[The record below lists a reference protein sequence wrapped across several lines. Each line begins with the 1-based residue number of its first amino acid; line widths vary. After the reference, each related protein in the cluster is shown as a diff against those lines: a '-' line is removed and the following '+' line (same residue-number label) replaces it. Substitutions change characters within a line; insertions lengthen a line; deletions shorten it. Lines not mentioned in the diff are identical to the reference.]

1 MKWFLDLSVAT
12 KLSVAFL
19 IVSVITAIVGVVG
32 IRNMGTIDKMSR
44 QMYARELLGLSAIKE
59 ANIDLLYADRAEKD
73 VILSSTSGQRAQYQQ
88 EFKSSISLLDANLA
102 KAQKTFHTVKEQQS
116 MATLTTGLADWKS
129 LSQQVITTAQN
140 ENLSHSRMSTTLSM
154 GAAHQKSKAV
164 DDLMTV
170 LSKLKE
176 ANAKALSDATSTIY
190 QGSLRSMLYLV
201 IAGVILGFLLG
212 VFISRLI
219 SVPLKNGV
227 RFAEALEAGDLS
239 QELDL
244 SRKDEVGK
252 LAAALNNTVR
262 KLAQIITE
270 VKNGAQNVSNGS
282 QQLSA
287 TAQQLSEGSSEQAAA
302 GEEVASSMEQMSSN
316 IRQNSDNAAQTEK
329 IALKAAED
337 GAEGSKIVLETS
349 DAMKKIAAKT
359 GIIEEIA
366 RQTNLLALNAAI
378 EAARAGEHGKGFAV
392 VAAEVRKL
400 AERSQVAAREIGELS
415 ESSVQVAEE
424 AATTLQQMTPN
435 IRKTAELVQEISAAS
450 AEQNSGAG
458 QIDKALN
465 QLDSVIQQ
473 NAAAAEELASTSE
486 ELAAQAEQ
494 LSSTIGYFK
503 VRADIV
509 AATAYSG
516 SGSHIA
522 APAGH
527 TVIAHTPVHA
537 GNHKPAESRDST
549 AITLPEKS
557 GSPKKQIGHNG
568 SLPTHAM
575 QQMGDQDFEEF

>member
-12 KLSVAFL
+12 KLIVAFL

-32 IRNMGTIDKMSR
+32 IRNMGTIDRLSN

-73 VILSSTSGQRAQYQQ
+73 VILSSTSEQRTQYRQ
-88 EFKSSISLLDANLA
+88 EFSSSLSLLDSNLA
-102 KAQKTFHTVKEQQS
+102 KARQTFRTAKEQQS
-116 MATLTTGLADWKS
+116 MAALTTGLADWKN
-129 LSQQVITTAQN
+129 LSQQVIAAAQAESLN
-140 ENLSHSRMSTTLSM
+140 QTRTSTTLSM

-176 ANAKALSDATSTIY
+176 ANAKALSDATSAIY

-212 VFISRLI
+212 LFISRLI

-239 QELDL
+239 QELNIL
-244 SRKDEVGK
+244 RKDEVGK
-252 LAAALNNTVR
+252 LAAALNSTVR
-262 KLAQIITE
+262 KLGQIITE
-270 VKNGAQNVSNGS
+270 VKNGAQNVSSGS

-337 GAEGSKIVLETS
+337 GAQGSKIVLNTS
-349 DAMKKIAAKT
+349 DAMKNIAAKT

-415 ESSVQVAEE
+415 ASSVQVADE
-424 AATTLQQMTPN
+424 AATMLQQMTPN

-494 LSSTIGYFK
+494 LNSTIDYFK
-503 VRADIV
+503 VRVDTVTSTANSGNGSQV
-509 AATAYSG
+509 AAR
-516 SGSHIA
+516 
-522 APAGH
+522 AGH
-527 TVIAHTPVHA
+527 TVIANAPAQA
-537 GNHKPAESRDST
+537 GNHKPTETRDST
-549 AITLPEKS
+549 AITLLEKS
-557 GSPKKQIGHNG
+557 GTGKKQIGHNG
-568 SLPTHAM
+568 SHPARAV
-575 QQMGDQDFEEF
+575 QEMGDQDFEEF